1 MRNVHFG
8 TDGFGIEIRQNKMP
22 THNKLRNFNMDDKL
36 KADISK
42 IVDEAISSRLSNQ
55 QATLTFNLENIDAE
69 DRLKKML
76 NVDKYDMALYDFSQF
91 LRKFLKYG
99 EGEKVR
105 FKSYDDY
112 KEIVPDYSTMEY
124 VKEIFY
130 ECLENNRVNLED

>member
-1 MRNVHFG
+1 MRNAHFG
-8 TDGFGIEIRQNKMP
+8 TDSFGTQERQN
-22 THNKLRNFNMDDKL
+22 RNFSMDDKL

-42 IVDEAISSRLSNQ
+42 IVDESVSSRLSNQ

-76 NVDKYDMALYDFSQF
+76 NVDKYDIALYDFSQF

-105 FKSYDDY
+105 FKSFDEY
-112 KEIVPDYSTMEY
+112 KEIVPDYDTMEY
-124 VKEIFY
+124 VKQMFY
-130 ECLENNRVNLED
+130 ECLENNKVNLDD